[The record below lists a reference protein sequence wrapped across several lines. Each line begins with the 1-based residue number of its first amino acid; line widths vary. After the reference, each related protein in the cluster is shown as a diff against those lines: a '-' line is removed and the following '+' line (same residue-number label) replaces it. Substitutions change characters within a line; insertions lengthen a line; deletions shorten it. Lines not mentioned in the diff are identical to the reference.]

1 MFFKKICIL
10 TLTNLNPFFT
20 PMAGAKSIP
29 SLWQEPEQPKAL
41 FRRAKALLAL
51 KEHQALGSWALLGEF
66 LEVPK
71 SWGGYFMGKSQKI
84 AKNDENWEYPP
95 MNERKLEL
103 IGILIGIL
111 V

>member
-1 MFFKKICIL
+1 
-10 TLTNLNPFFT
+10 
-20 PMAGAKSIP
+20 MAGAKSIP

>member
-1 MFFKKICIL
+1 
-10 TLTNLNPFFT
+10 
-20 PMAGAKSIP
+20 MAGAKSIP

-103 IGILIGIL
+103 IGIL